1 MVEVIIIAEDP
12 SLTVEAVK
20 ALKDAGVT
28 YKLLSMKDKLNSLFA
43 QDEDK
48 DENKDDKAKVEPK
61 HDDKAKPDDKAA
73 PEDKA
78 KPDAKPDDNAPAELS
93 DEDLEALEPPK
104 SVKESFKVEMNGEQL
119 TAAFHPSSSVL
130 YLKHVQKL
138 SESMAEFTLNDM
150 YCKLH
155 TNPNGKVNLNVVH
168 NGKMFTLTDVMVKRG
183 TENLLMIQR

>member
-28 YKLLSMKDKLNSLFA
+28 YKLLSMKDKLTSLFA

-48 DENKDDKAKVEPK
+48 DDKSKTEQ
-61 HDDKAKPDDKAA
+61 KPDDKAVKTDDKA

-78 KPDAKPDDNAPAELS
+78 KPDDKTDDNAPAELS

-150 YCKLH
+150 LCKLH

-168 NGKMFTLTDVMVKRG
+168 NGKMFTLTDVMVKQG